1 MEVATE
7 SSGAS
12 SRPAWSVGLL
22 RIQKSKRRVRSSAE
36 ASWRAVTLFLCG
48 DMGTWGSRT
57 SVWSQS
63 PLQSHPLSCALHW
76 SPANRH
82 SLPQRAKLSHLCIL
96 AHLCTV
102 SRTLSPGTMP
112 LACPAAAHP
121 PNHNINTSHCRET
134 PPVVTLEA
142 SALLTCSRAVS
153 CMSP

>member
-1 MEVATE
+1 MVCWIMKNSKVKA
-7 SSGAS
+7 
-12 SRPAWSVGLL
+12 
-22 RIQKSKRRVRSSAE
+22 KSKIFCRGQLEGSD
-36 ASWRAVTLFLCG
+36 AV
-48 DMGTWGSRT
+48 
-57 SVWSQS
+57 SVWGHGDVGQQDKCVMS

-76 SPANRH
+76 SPASRH

-102 SRTLSPGTMP
+102 SRTRSPGTMP